1 MDVSARSR
9 VRAPWI
15 LVTAWIAGW
24 VCGAAGAEAQ
34 GTGTMLDRPARLEV
48 RDVPLEKALVLLQR
62 ASGVALAY
70 SPDLVPDD
78 HRVSCACKE
87 VTVSQALDRLLKGT
101 GLRYRLGD
109 DNVVIG
115 KWKGVRS
122 SVTPASMAFPPT

>member
-1 MDVSARSR
+1 
-9 VRAPWI
+9 
-15 LVTAWIAGW
+15 
-24 VCGAAGAEAQ
+24 
-34 GTGTMLDRPARLEV
+34 MLDRPARLDV

-78 HRVSCACKE
+78 HRVSCACKDL
-87 VTVSQALDRLLKGT
+87 TVSQALDRLLKGT

-115 KWKGVRS
+115 RWK
-122 SVTPASMAFPPT
+122 PASNGPTRL